1 MKMNLEQ
8 MKARLAEIVSQ
19 LEGISDVDTF
29 SNEQVEEING
39 LNEEFATLKNNIEAK
54 EKMEAMKKTLEKGE
68 RKTSP
73 SPVAAAPRVEVGA
86 PKMGGFQSAGDF
98 LMAVKRASAGDLDKR
113 FQNTMYE
120 KNGEDGGFLI
130 PDEMSSDIAKKM
142 GGDESLLSRTRQF
155 TISGNSL
162 SLPTDENQ
170 PWNGG
175 VQAFWTAEGA
185 PIQDSK
191 HSFGTAAW
199 RLHKVAALVK
209 TTDEL
214 LEDAV
219 ALESYIRAMAP
230 EAIMHK
236 VNEAILTGNGVG
248 KPSGILTSG
257 FKIKVDKEVGQV
269 ADTIVARNVI
279 KMYTRM
285 IPSSRPNA
293 IWVINAQVEEQLRT
307 MKDDE
312 GNFIYLAPGSQLN
325 QTPYGSLMGRPVL
338 PLLGGMRELGTE
350 GDIMF
355 VDFSYYYSILKSNGL
370 KNSVSTHLYFDRDL
384 TAYKFTMRI
393 DGSCPF
399 KNPVTTQY
407 GDYKMSAFVT
417 LEDR

>member
-1 MKMNLEQ
+1 MNLEQ
-8 MKARLAEIVSQ
+8 LKARLAEIVSQ
-19 LEGISDVDTF
+19 LEGFSDVDSF
-29 SNEQVEEING
+29 SNEQLENING

-68 RKTSP
+68 RKTQP
-73 SPVAAAPRVEVGA
+73 QAVATPRIEVGS

-98 LMAVKRASAGDLDKR
+98 LMAVKRAAAGDMDKR

-142 GGDESLLSRTRQF
+142 GSDESLLSRTRQF

-185 PIQDSK
+185 PITESK
-191 HSFGTAAW
+191 HSFGTASW

-236 VNEAILTGNGVG
+236 VNESLLTGNGAG
-248 KPSGILTSG
+248 KPTGILNSG
-257 FKIKVDKEVGQV
+257 FKVQVAKEVGQT

-285 IPSSRPNA
+285 IPASRPSA
-293 IWVINAQVEEQLRT
+293 IWLINAQVEEQLRT
-307 MKDDE
+307 MKDDDN
-312 GNFIYLAPGSQLN
+312 NFIYLAPGSQLN
-325 QTPYGSLMGRPVL
+325 QTPYGTLMGRPVL
-338 PLLGGMRELGTE
+338 PLLGGMKELGTE

-355 VDFSYYYSILKSNGL
+355 VDWSYYYTILKATGL

-399 KNPVTTQY
+399 KNPVVTQY
-407 GDYKMSAFVT
+407 GNYQMSAFVT